1 MRLEIERNMSH
12 FVSMKG
18 EGSAQGD
25 DERESLSKGKK
36 KKPLIVEEIKEE
48 IKI

>member
-1 MRLEIERNMSH
+1 MRLEIEKNMSH
-12 FVSMKG
+12 FVSMK
-18 EGSAQGD
+18 EDGSTQGD
-25 DERESLSKGKK
+25 EERGSLSKGKM